1 MMDKEI
7 YKIKNLKIKRA
18 FSLLEISIL
27 MALIALL
34 MTFIVKGI
42 DVLKDARVS
51 KAQILTKNAPMNHMD
66 DLIIW
71 YETTL
76 ADSFNKEELV
86 DGGNISIWY
95 NRAPNYYRINNAT
108 QSVVN
113 NQPIYSQNIFNKI
126 IPSLSFDG
134 NDFMNFDGNNL
145 INSDYTLFFV
155 EQRVAGSSM
164 AFIGGASSN
173 ANSNLIPGY
182 RDSDTITLAQYG
194 NDMNFDL
201 ASYSSPISRIHTFQM
216 SDRGGKIYWLN
227 GGDNPESQD
236 VAQTAHLVDYQAPRI
251 GNQQNNWNYI
261 GNMAEI
267 IIFNRAIDDGERQEI
282 EKYLSQKYGINLD

>member
-126 IPSLSFDG
+126 L
-134 NDFMNFDGNNL
+134 
-145 INSDYTLFFV
+145 
-155 EQRVAGSSM
+155 
-164 AFIGGASSN
+164 
-173 ANSNLIPGY
+173 
-182 RDSDTITLAQYG
+182 
-194 NDMNFDL
+194 
-201 ASYSSPISRIHTFQM
+201 
-216 SDRGGKIYWLN
+216 
-227 GGDNPESQD
+227 
-236 VAQTAHLVDYQAPRI
+236 
-251 GNQQNNWNYI
+251 
-261 GNMAEI
+261 I
-267 IIFNRAIDDGERQEI
+267 II
-282 EKYLSQKYGINLD
+282 L